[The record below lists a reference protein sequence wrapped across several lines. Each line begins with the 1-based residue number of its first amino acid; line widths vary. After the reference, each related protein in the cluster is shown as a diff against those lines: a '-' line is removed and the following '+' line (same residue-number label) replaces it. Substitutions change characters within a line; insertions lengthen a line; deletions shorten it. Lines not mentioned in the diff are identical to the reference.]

1 MRSYSTKLSAGKEKN
16 YNGLHPMKGS
26 SYLETE
32 GIKLTFY
39 SKVMNKENLHYRNA
53 NVYWHV

>member
-53 NVYWHV
+53 NVY